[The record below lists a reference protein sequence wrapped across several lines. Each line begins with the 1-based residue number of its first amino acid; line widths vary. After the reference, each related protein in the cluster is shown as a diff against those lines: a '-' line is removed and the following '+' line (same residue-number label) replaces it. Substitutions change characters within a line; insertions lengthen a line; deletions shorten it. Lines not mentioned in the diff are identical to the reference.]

1 MRLKSM
7 CARRAP
13 MSAQRRAPTIFQP
26 SGMGLNVR
34 RVGRKLTVQ
43 LQRDR
48 LHVGD
53 DLRHNFGTIYL
64 VCLPHSLTTSSFRS
78 RPDQSSVNPTNK
90 SSMVC
95 TRTSCPSSSP
105 VVYNSACTT
114 VCPNQFYSL
123 QKNNCKSLAFPE
135 NACIVAQRPH
145 QFSSARLALIVV
157 RAHVLG
163 TSLPAGV

>member
-1 MRLKSM
+1 M

-34 RVGRKLTVQ
+34 RVGRKLTVH

-64 VCLPHSLTTSSFRS
+64 VCLPPLAHNLVLSLTTRS
-78 RPDQSSVNPTNK
+78 IQREPDEQIIDGVHSHLVPLQLAGRLQ
-90 SSMVC
+90 VC
-95 TRTSCPSSSP
+95 LYHGVPEPVLLSP
-105 VVYNSACTT
+105 EK
-114 VCPNQFYSL
+114 QL
-123 QKNNCKSLAFPE
+123 
-135 NACIVAQRPH
+135 
-145 QFSSARLALIVV
+145 
-157 RAHVLG
+157 
-163 TSLPAGV
+163 